1 VPKRKPRKPQTPR
14 ARTNVRTTVPDEQIL
29 GKRRAPV
36 WEKALAYVLAGH
48 SLREA
53 SLEYGLPYSTVT
65 TVAGEDRWCEQ
76 RGKVDEEVRKRLT
89 EEIVQRRLCAAKA
102 VEFVGDE
109 IAAEHENL
117 IRMVQA
123 EFRIALTELSE
134 LRLAGK
140 LATKKGMMG
149 QFRALSGRCAG
160 PPRRWRSSRPL
171 RRRRTRRGARC
182 TGWTTTAA
190 GWASPHSRPSC
201 GACGRAGRSRR
212 PSRWRR
218 ERGMVLPLA
227 MSEAEALER
236 ALEDPEFHREHI
248 VGKPLFWPQVVVAK
262 AIERAMAAR
271 EAETICVRSSRQTM
285 KNEVSGLIEAR
296 ALVRHQHVGGSI
308 VKTAPTYEPQV
319 TTSKHRLEERT
330 AEDPLVEGKIR
341 WREGNIAQYGNA
353 KVQFLSLDKKARIE
367 GATASLLLEVDE
379 AHLTDEKSFED
390 KAGPMPGFW
399 AAPKVLWG
407 VAGAKQDMLYR
418 RMSHQLGGPP
428 SAGIIQE
435 KNVFQFPASLW
446 CELNPRWAKTYENTR
461 AYLGRDHPTI
471 LTQYELIDVDSLGGY
486 LAAAQQARLAG
497 GDHEVLPGPRA
508 GKSDEDLEYA
518 AVIDIAGEDEV
529 EELDP
534 LEMSD
539 GKRDSTSCWV
549 VEMDWKKAVRDFPL
563 CRLVG
568 AHWWVG
574 KRFARDPISG
584 LPGQQEILAETL
596 RRWNVA
602 RYVVDA
608 RGLGAQIAAYLVAR
622 IPGGLAYEATNVTVS
637 EDCLALLAMF
647 NNDRVKL
654 WQQGGEKG
662 TRTSSRRGPSAC
674 ARRAGRGSSSPP
686 PG

>member
-1 VPKRKPRKPQTPR
+1 
-14 ARTNVRTTVPDEQIL
+14 
-29 GKRRAPV
+29 
-36 WEKALAYVLAGH
+36 
-48 SLREA
+48 
-53 SLEYGLPYSTVT
+53 
-65 TVAGEDRWCEQ
+65 
-76 RGKVDEEVRKRLT
+76 
-89 EEIVQRRLCAAKA
+89 
-102 VEFVGDE
+102 
-109 IAAEHENL
+109 
-117 IRMVQA
+117 
-123 EFRIALTELSE
+123 
-134 LRLAGK
+134 
-140 LATKKGMMG
+140 
-149 QFRALSGRCAG
+149 
-160 PPRRWRSSRPL
+160 
-171 RRRRTRRGARC
+171 
-182 TGWTTTAA
+182 
-190 GWASPHSRPSC
+190 
-201 GACGRAGRSRR
+201 
-212 PSRWRR
+212 
-218 ERGMVLPLA
+218 MVLPLA

-461 AYLGRDHPTI
+461 ATSVGTTRP
-471 LTQYELIDVDSLGGY
+471 SS
-486 LAAAQQARLAG
+486 R
-497 GDHEVLPGPRA
+497 
-508 GKSDEDLEYA
+508 
-518 AVIDIAGEDEV
+518 
-529 EELDP
+529 
-534 LEMSD
+534 
-539 GKRDSTSCWV
+539 STSSSTSTRW
-549 VEMDWKKAVRDFPL
+549 A
-563 CRLVG
+563 
-568 AHWWVG
+568 AT
-574 KRFARDPISG
+574 S
-584 LPGQQEILAETL
+584 L
-596 RRWNVA
+596 RR
-602 RYVVDA
+602 
-608 RGLGAQIAAYLVAR
+608 
-622 IPGGLAYEATNVTVS
+622 
-637 EDCLALLAMF
+637 
-647 NNDRVKL
+647 
-654 WQQGGEKG
+654 
-662 TRTSSRRGPSAC
+662 SRRGSPAETTRSC
-674 ARRAGRGSSSPP
+674 RARARGSLTRTWSTRRSSTSPARTRSRSSTRSR
-686 PG
+686 